1 MQKEMYK
8 EIIRYSFLLIGI
20 IIFGLVIYP
29 GLYKYEKLDQSFPVK
44 INRITGDA
52 KILTAK
58 GWQDAGD
65 YDYASAL
72 FAEYK
77 QQVIDAMDGQSEI
90 IKNDV
95 MNSVHN
101 ELENAKNEIANAAV
115 PETKQPTYADGTSV
129 FYSANND
136 KSSSRGEVAAI
147 KIALGD
153 SKDTV
158 KKSMGTPDHITN
170 GGDTW
175 YYGSAIISFNNG
187 VVEGWNDQLGELL
200 LK

>member
-1 MQKEMYK
+1 MTANPAADVVIWSARAMQKEMYK

-129 FYSANND
+129 FILLIMIRAAQEA
-136 KSSSRGEVAAI
+136 KS
-147 KIALGD
+147 
-153 SKDTV
+153 
-158 KKSMGTPDHITN
+158 
-170 GGDTW
+170 
-175 YYGSAIISFNNG
+175 
-187 VVEGWNDQLGELL
+187 QQ
-200 LK
+200 

>member
-1 MQKEMYK
+1 MNKEMNK
-8 EIIRYSFLLIGI
+8 EIMRYSFILIGI

-29 GLYKYEKLDQSFPVK
+29 GLYKFEKLDQSFPVK

-101 ELENAKNEIANAAV
+101 DLVKAKNEIINTM
-115 PETKQPTYADGTSV
+115 ESNTSHPTYPDGTSV
-129 FYSANND
+129 FYSANNHM
-136 KSSSRGEVAAI
+136 SSSKSEALAI
-147 KIALGD
+147 KIGLGD

-158 KKSMGTPDHITN
+158 KQSLGTPDHITN